1 MHLHQNDKRMH
12 TKTMNSD
19 TSVNEL
25 YMNQQ
30 QHSTPI
36 IICNEG
42 GGTPLHS
49 TQATESHCILTRGTA
64 PKKQPGVCYTLPT
77 GHLQCSADHS
87 TGRRLAS
94 RTVLTGGAQGSH
106 PPVNAT
112 LIFCGP
118 LSCRILISPHIY
130 FPSINF
136 LHISTRYCYRTYN
149 L

>member
-1 MHLHQNDKRMH
+1 MQAHSDSEIRKSQVHLHQNDKRMH

-25 YMNQQ
+25 HMNQQ

-49 TQATESHCILTRGTA
+49 TQATESHCILTRGTT
-64 PKKQPGVCYTLPT
+64 PKKQPGVCCTLPT

-87 TGRRLAS
+87 TGRRFAS
-94 RTVLTGGAQGSH
+94 RTVPTSWAQEASH
-106 PPVNAT
+106 RSMHHLCSVVSFQVA
-112 LIFCGP
+112 
-118 LSCRILISPHIY
+118 LSSRHTIL
-130 FPSINF
+130 F
-136 LHISTRYCYRTYN
+136 LST
-149 L
+149 